1 MTRRTE
7 SLESGRFLRAH
18 PFLTLP
24 GRTGSNSDPGLLTRD
39 FDPIGHRYRS
49 VRGGRVTFDRSDI
62 GSVHI
67 ASPVLGH
74 DPNDPGRTGPL
85 IRYRSGPP
93 GARKRSVS
101 PR

>member
-1 MTRRTE
+1 MTRRPE
-7 SLESGRFLRAH
+7 SLELGRFLRVH

-24 GRTGSNSDPGLLTRD
+24 GRTGSSSDPGLLTRG
-39 FDPIGHRYRS
+39 FDPIGRRYRS

-67 ASPVLGH
+67 ASMVLGYGP
-74 DPNDPGRTGPL
+74 DDPGRMGPL

-93 GARKRSVS
+93 GARERSGS
-101 PR
+101 LR